1 MIVLTMNTHCISVI
15 LGGAVCQKNLDHVP
29 IAHVPVTR
37 VPEIIVTE
45 IWMLGIIDR
54 GTIHREVTRTTV
66 KSHIRTRTLHNS
78 QTDSN
83 VLGRSAAHAQ

>member
-45 IWMLGIIDR
+45 IWVLGIIDR

-66 KSHIRTRTLHNS
+66 KSHIRT
-78 QTDSN
+78 
-83 VLGRSAAHAQ
+83 